1 MEESVSMKKALLII
15 GIVILVACVLA
26 LIVALLF
33 RFSYFHV
40 LDGSDAL
47 YERLHRWMT
56 GSFITSGILAVLGV
70 TCLLARLKM

>member
-1 MEESVSMKKALLII
+1 MKKALLII

-26 LIVALLF
+26 LIVALFF
-33 RFSYFHV
+33 RYAYFHV

-47 YERLHRWMT
+47 YDRLHRWMT
-56 GSFITSGILAVLGV
+56 ESFITSGILAVLGV